1 MVCVHEHGPTDTPP
15 DACGK
20 PSALGH
26 CISAEPRFIQTKP
39 ECIPPESCASGGSRT
54 PWCMS
59 ECLLA
64 PLPTLEEALSCPHNV
79 TSEGELIVF
88 PYPPAISGLFKTHKI
103 SQSLSASSLPL
114 KLIWGKEITAVL
126 NQALRFPPF
135 CGITQLLPGP
145 VEKKVLVSLQKL
157 DVAQDSLGNYG
168 FFTLI
173 YNQGFEIVIND
184 YKWFAF
190 FKYKKEG
197 QNVTSYCNE
206 TLPGW
211 VHDVLGHNWACFSG
225 RKISS
230 SPSDVHINELP
241 LQKPRGRLS
250 SRRYV
255 HNFDFVNAINTH
267 QKSWRAARYKE
278 YENFAL
284 EELTRRAGGVYS
296 RAPRPKP
303 APLTPELLKKVSSL
317 PESWDWRNVSGV
329 NYVSPVRNQGSC
341 GSCYAFSSMGML
353 EARIRILTN
362 NTQKP
367 IFSPQQ
373 VVSCSQYSQGCDG
386 GFPYLIAGKY
396 VQDFGVV
403 EEDCFPYTAQ
413 DSPCTF
419 KRSCYH
425 YYTSEYHY
433 VGGFYGGCNEA
444 LMKLELVQH
453 GPMAVA
459 FEVYNDFMLYKEGI
473 YHHTGLQDDF
483 NPFELTN
490 HAVLL
495 VGYGTDPDSG
505 EKFWIVK
512 NSWGT
517 SWGED
522 GYFRI
527 RRGTDECAI
536 ESIAVAATP
545 IPKL

>member
-1 MVCVHEHGPTDTPP
+1 MLRH
-15 DACGK
+15 
-20 PSALGH
+20 SLYIF
-26 CISAEPRFIQTKP
+26 CIIFVSSIQR
-39 ECIPPESCASGGSRT
+39 SC
-54 PWCMS
+54 
-59 ECLLA
+59 
-64 PLPTLEEALSCPHNV
+64 HNV
-79 TSEGELIVF
+79 YF
-88 PYPPAISGLFKTHKI
+88 F
-103 SQSLSASSLPL
+103 LS
-114 KLIWGKEITAVL
+114 
-126 NQALRFPPF
+126 
-135 CGITQLLPGP
+135 GP
-145 VEKKVLVSLQKL
+145 VEKTVVVNLQKL

-211 VHDVLGHNWACFSG
+211 VHDVLGHNWACFTG
-225 RKISS
+225 HKISS
-230 SPSDVHINELP
+230 SPSDVRINELP
-241 LQKPRGRLS
+241 LQKLGGRLS
-250 SRRYV
+250 QRRYV
-255 HNFDFVNAINTH
+255 HNFDFVNAINAR
-267 QKSWRAARYKE
+267 QKSWRATRYKE

-284 EELTRRAGGVYS
+284 EELTKRAGGLYS
-296 RAPRPKP
+296 RASRPKP

-317 PESWDWRNVSGV
+317 PESWDWRNVNGV

-367 IFSPQQ
+367 VFSPQQ

-386 GFPYLIAGKY
+386 GFPYLIGGKY

-413 DSPCTF
+413 DSPCLF

-425 YYTSEYHY
+425 YYASEYHY

-444 LMKLELVQH
+444 LMKLELVLH
-453 GPMAVA
+453 GPLTVA

-473 YHHTGLQDDF
+473 YHHTGLRDNL

-495 VGYGTDPDSG
+495 VGYGKDPESG

>member
-1 MVCVHEHGPTDTPP
+1 
-15 DACGK
+15 
-20 PSALGH
+20 
-26 CISAEPRFIQTKP
+26 
-39 ECIPPESCASGGSRT
+39 
-54 PWCMS
+54 
-59 ECLLA
+59 
-64 PLPTLEEALSCPHNV
+64 
-79 TSEGELIVF
+79 
-88 PYPPAISGLFKTHKI
+88 
-103 SQSLSASSLPL
+103 
-114 KLIWGKEITAVL
+114 
-126 NQALRFPPF
+126 
-135 CGITQLLPGP
+135 
-145 VEKKVLVSLQKL
+145 
-157 DVAQDSLGNYG
+157 
-168 FFTLI
+168 
-173 YNQGFEIVIND
+173 
-184 YKWFAF
+184 
-190 FKYKKEG
+190 
-197 QNVTSYCNE
+197 
-206 TLPGW
+206 
-211 VHDVLGHNWACFSG
+211 
-225 RKISS
+225 
-230 SPSDVHINELP
+230 
-241 LQKPRGRLS
+241 S

-255 HNFDFVNAINTH
+255 HNFDFVNAINAH

-444 LMKLELVQH
+444 LMKLELVLH

-483 NPFELTN
+483 NP
-490 HAVLL
+490 
-495 VGYGTDPDSG
+495 
-505 EKFWIVK
+505 
-512 NSWGT
+512 
-517 SWGED
+517 
-522 GYFRI
+522 
-527 RRGTDECAI
+527 
-536 ESIAVAATP
+536 
-545 IPKL
+545 